1 MDGLCWRTLAQ
12 HGAVGKGAL
21 PHQGICAIFS
31 HPMNTSIAPYW
42 LSDPAWLAM
51 DATSRGMHAQLLLVA
66 ARRKP
71 AGSLPD
77 DDVQIR
83 RWLGLPTKKAAT
95 SPAQTKK
102 AWDKLLPHEISTL
115 LAGVLSNSQSI
126 HSGEDPDLLT
136 LWLWENH
143 WKPVVMGAWQRIDED
158 LIEQFPHLAKQ
169 EGGWYQPIAHSLADA
184 SAFAAPTVQPT
195 AGTTK
200 AVRKKSSKTT
210 SLHWDAQLDVSGQA
224 ANQGLEQGG
233 FNLDMLMDQAQVLAR
248 WRPEMGEASRKS
260 MWDVGVDCLAG
271 VGASDVE
278 KAKARGILG
287 KHIKQYG
294 EETVAKAVGS
304 MAMRSI
310 PPADAVAFLQG
321 MLRQETEGSTA
332 ERAAREK
339 RANLCL

>member
-1 MDGLCWRTLAQ
+1 
-12 HGAVGKGAL
+12 
-21 PHQGICAIFS
+21 
-31 HPMNTSIAPYW
+31 MNTSLAPLW

-51 DATSRGMHAQLLLVA
+51 DATSRGLHAQLLLVA

-77 DDVQIR
+77 DDIQIR
-83 RWLGLPTKKAAT
+83 KWLGLPTKKTANT
-95 SPAQTKK
+95 PAQTKK
-102 AWDKLLPHEISTL
+102 AWDKLLPHEVSTL
-115 LAGVLSNSQSI
+115 LAGVLSNPKAAQQ
-126 HSGEDPDLLT
+126 GEDPDLLSS
-136 LWLWENH
+136 WLWEH
-143 WKPVVMGAWQRIDED
+143 QWKPIVMAAWQPIDQD
-158 LIEQFPHLAKQ
+158 LIEQLPHLSKQ
-169 EGGWYQPIAHSLADA
+169 EGGWYHPLAHGMAD
-184 SAFAAPTVQPT
+184 SAGVLVGHTATAPAKPKS
-195 AGTTK
+195 A
-200 AVRKKSSKTT
+200 RKKTNAS
-210 SLHWDAQLDVSGQA
+210 SLHWGEQLDITGQA

-233 FNLDMLMDQAQVLAR
+233 FQLDALMDQTQVLSR

-260 MWDVGVDCLAG
+260 MWDVGIDCLAG
-271 VGASDVE
+271 VGASDLE
-278 KAKARGILG
+278 KTKARGILG

-294 EETVAKAVGS
+294 EEAVAKAVGS